1 MILGIAV
8 MDNSFDK
15 SELVEEI
22 KHLEKKSQVELL
34 RALMQQLEPEVVQE
48 AAEDVV
54 INVGNNNANSTIT
67 YADIVLNLY
76 LNQDS
81 SALAN
86 LLDAA
91 AFRLRNNGKE
101 NPHPID

>member
-8 MDNSFDK
+8 MDNNFDK
-15 SELVEEI
+15 SELIDGI
-22 KHLEKKSQVELL
+22 KHLEKRSQVELL
-34 RALMQQLEPEVVQE
+34 RALMQQLEPEVVAE

-54 INVGNNNANSTIT
+54 INVGNNNSNSTIT
-67 YADIVLNLY
+67 YAEIVLNLY
-76 LNQDS
+76 MNSDN

-91 AFRLRNNGKE
+91 AYRLRNKE
-101 NPHPID
+101 KPHPVE